1 MAKKLRQLRRRI
13 RNIQHIRQIAKAMYT
28 IASTQVIQRKKEL
41 LPARAFPEEARDILA
56 DLKAWAKANFL
67 AHPFLEGNGLSGY
80 GLLVLNSDRG
90 LCGRYVAEVNQ
101 AALRFLQ
108 KYPETKLVL
117 VGDKAIRFFGREK
130 WPIVATHRRL
140 EKPRLVHAQ
149 KLCEEILGLY
159 RELGEIHVVYTEF
172 RGELIQKVR
181 VERLLPIPL
190 PEKPVRELLVE
201 PDLSTIIE
209 ELSKAW
215 LLGRVHQILL
225 EAKTSEQAARRQAM
239 KNATDNADEILEKL
253 TIQYNKARQQSITLE
268 LMDIMGGAE
277 AIREEL

>member
-41 LPARAFPEEARDILA
+41 FPARVFPDAAAQVLA

-67 AHPFLEGNGLSGY
+67 AHPLLDGTSLPEKA
-80 GLLVLNSDRG
+80 LLVVNADRG

-101 AALRFLQ
+101 AALRFLAAH
-108 KYPETKLVL
+108 PETKLIL
-117 VGDKAIRFFGREK
+117 VGDKAIRFFSREK

-140 EKPRLVHAQ
+140 ERPNLSQARALA
-149 KLCEEILGLY
+149 EEVLALY
-159 RELGEIHVVYTEF
+159 REVGEIHAVYTEF
-172 RGELIQKVR
+172 RGELIQRVR
-181 VERLLPIPL
+181 VARLLPIPL
-190 PEKPVRELLVE
+190 PEKPRHELLPE
-201 PDLSTIIE
+201 PDLTTIIE
-209 ELSKAW
+209 ELGKTW
-215 LLGRVHQILL
+215 VLGRLYQILL
-225 EAKTSEQAARRQAM
+225 EAKTAEHAARRQAM
-239 KNATDNADEILEKL
+239 KTATDNADEILEKL